1 MVTVAQRHRDAAAAL
16 AEAVALRVSNGYT
29 GRNDLLTAEVR
40 LNDAEYQ
47 LQRALTDAVKC
58 SACPKLAGRCRFI

>member
-47 LQRALTDAVKC
+47 LQRALTDAEMLGL
-58 SACPKLAGRCRFI
+58 P